1 MRFKIMAGLLIL
13 CAGFLLAMEYPP
25 RGTDYNSYRCN
36 GKLVSKGDHLRDVIE
51 TCGDPIREGKIDAQ
65 PHRILI
71 YRFDQSRVYYF
82 AFLRDRLTRI
92 YAVSCQQDDP
102 NCD

>member
-1 MRFKIMAGLLIL
+1 MLKKLLFGVLIL
-13 CAGFLLAMEYPP
+13 GSFLLVGMEYPP
-25 RGTDYNSYRCN
+25 RGTDYNSYRCS
-36 GKLVSKGDHLRDVIE
+36 GGLISKGDRIGDVIE
-51 TCGDPIREGKIDAQ
+51 TCGDPVREGKIDSQ

-82 AFLRDRLTRI
+82 AFLNDRLTRI

-102 NCD
+102 NCE

>member
-1 MRFKIMAGLLIL
+1 MTGIIIISAMLA
-13 CAGFLLAMEYPP
+13 LAMEYPP
-25 RGTDYNSYRCN
+25 RGTDYSSYRCY

-51 TCGDPIREGKIDAQ
+51 KCGDPIREDKIDAQ
-65 PHRILI
+65 PHRIFI

-102 NCD
+102 NCK

>member
-1 MRFKIMAGLLIL
+1 MFQKLLVSIVL
-13 CAGFLLAMEYPP
+13 LSLVFLLGMEYPP
-25 RGTDYNSYRCN
+25 RGTDYSSYRCS
-36 GKLVSKGDHLRDVIE
+36 GGLVSKGDRIGDVVE
-51 TCGDPIREGKIDAQ
+51 TCGEPVREDKIDNQ

-102 NCD
+102 NCE

>member
-1 MRFKIMAGLLIL
+1 MINKGLIIALLLSSVILAG
-13 CAGFLLAMEYPP
+13 MDYPP
-25 RGTDYNSYRCN
+25 RGTDYNSHRC
-36 GKLVSKGDHLRDVIE
+36 GSQVVSKGDNIRDVIE
-51 TCGDPIREGKIDAQ
+51 KCGEPIREDKLDVK

-82 AFLRDRLTRI
+82 AFLSNRLTRI

>member
-1 MRFKIMAGLLIL
+1 MIRKIFITALFLSVF
-13 CAGFLLAMEYPP
+13 FLLGMEYPP

-36 GKLVSKGDHLRDVIE
+36 GELVSKGDHIRDVVE
-51 TCGDPIREGKIDAQ
+51 KCGDPIREDKLDVK

-82 AFLRDRLTRI
+82 AFLSDRLTRI
-92 YAVSCQQDDP
+92 YAVNCQQDDP
-102 NCD
+102 NCE